1 MSKVKYLNFKEQI
14 DETVV
19 NLGAVVIGDVVLKKD
34 VNLWFN
40 ATVRGDMADVFIDEG
55 TNIQDNVVVHTNT
68 DTPTRVG
75 KMVTVGHSAILH
87 GCTVGDYALIG
98 MGSVILDKA
107 IVEDY
112 AMVAAGTIVPPG
124 KVVPARTLVMGNPM
138 RIVRVLSEEEI
149 QANIDNAKHYIKL
162 SKEYSYE

>member
-1 MSKVKYLNFKEQI
+1 MKYLNFSEQI

-19 NLGAVVIGDVVLKKD
+19 NLGAIVIGDVVLKKD

-68 DTPTRVG
+68 DTPTKVG

-112 AMVAAGTIVPPG
+112 AMVAAGTVVPPG
-124 KVVPARTLVMGNPM
+124 KVVPARTLVMGNPI
-138 RIVRVLSEEEI
+138 RIVRVLSDAEI
-149 QANIDNAKHYIKL
+149 EANIDNARHYIKL
-162 SKEYSYE
+162 SKEYSL

>member
-1 MSKVKYLNFKEQI
+1 MKYLNLVEKI

-87 GCTVGDYALIG
+87 GCTVGNYALIG

-107 IVEDY
+107 VVEDY
-112 AMVAAGTIVPPG
+112 AMVAAGTVVPPG
-124 KVVPARTLVMGNPM
+124 KVVPARHLVMGNPM
-138 RIVRVLSEEEI
+138 RIVRVLSDAEI
-149 QANIDNAKHYIKL
+149 EANIDNASQYIKL
-162 SKEYSYE
+162 SKEYSL